1 MRKGVSLR
9 SGFSAVELV
18 AATAIVLILAGVV
31 VPAIGAKFDKAREAR
46 AITRMKTVA
55 QAFNTYH
62 AHTGVWPSNGTF
74 DPSATT
80 SEELLDYTCLYAR
93 PAGVAEWRGPYL
105 TEGFVEGSSARV
117 AKVGVAGPA
126 LGVVD
131 PWDRPFA
138 VHSFARGYDSGH
150 GALVLVC
157 RGANGV
163 LDSTPEQL
171 ARGEPAND
179 DLVAVVTRR
188 L

>member
-1 MRKGVSLR
+1 MRNSASLR
-9 SGFSAVELV
+9 SGFSALELV
-18 AATAIVLILAGVV
+18 AATAIVLVLAGVV
-31 VPAIGAKFDKAREAR
+31 VPAIGARLDRAREAR
-46 AITRMKTVA
+46 AIARMKTVA
-55 QAFNTYH
+55 QAFNSYH

-74 DPSATT
+74 DPNATT
-80 SEELLDYTCLYAR
+80 TEELLDYTCLYTR

-138 VHSFARGYDSGH
+138 VHSFARGYDGGH

-157 RGANGV
+157 LGANGA
-163 LDSTPEQL
+163 LDSSSEQI
-171 ARGEPAND
+171 ARGEPTND